1 MPKSIRLLGRQQRI
15 EIFVKNGIIQIMV
28 YSDPK
33 HYRIIKGILLLTLA
47 LNWTVAFAKIIY
59 GLFSKCSSMAADGFH
74 SLSDG
79 ASNIIGIIGIT
90 LSSHP
95 RDKDH
100 PYGHKKYETFFS
112 LGIAA
117 LLFLLAF
124 QIIEASI
131 ERFRHPVLPQ
141 VGAGNFAVMLVT
153 IAVNFWVMNYERR
166 KGRELKSDFL
176 IADAMHTR
184 ADIFTSL
191 SVIITLFAIK
201 SGFPILDPVA
211 TILIALF
218 IVYAALEIVRE
229 GARVLCDT
237 AAIIEDKRIS
247 DIVLGVNGVKA
258 CHKIR
263 SRGRPDDIN
272 IDLHVQVAPDMHIE
286 EAHKISYH
294 IEEAIKKGI
303 PEVSDVVVHMEPREK
318 RKNKK

>member
-1 MPKSIRLLGRQQRI
+1 MEQLDL
-15 EIFVKNGIIQIMV
+15 
-28 YSDPK
+28 K
-33 HYRIIKGILLLTLA
+33 HYRTIKRILILTLA
-47 LNWTVAFAKIIY
+47 LNWAVAFAKIIY

-117 LLFLLAF
+117 LLFLLSF
-124 QIIEASI
+124 QIIESGI

-141 VGAGNFAVMLVT
+141 VNAGNFAVMFIT
-153 IAVNFWVMNYERR
+153 IAVNVWIMNYEQKR
-166 KGRELKSDFL
+166 GRELKSDFL
-176 IADAMHTR
+176 VADAMHTR
-184 ADIFTSL
+184 ADIFTSF

-201 SGFPILDPVA
+201 SGFPILDPIA
-211 TILIALF
+211 TIIIALF
-218 IVYAALEIVRE
+218 IAYAGLEIVRE
-229 GARVLCDT
+229 GARILCDT
-237 AAIIEDKRIS
+237 AAIIEDKKIS
-247 DIVLGVNGVKA
+247 DIVLGVKGVKT

-272 IDLHVQVAPDMHIE
+272 IDLHVQVDPAMHIE
-286 EAHKISYH
+286 EAHKISYR
-294 IEEAIKKGI
+294 IEEAIKNGI
-303 PEVSDVVVHMEPREK
+303 PAVSDVVVHMEPREK
-318 RKNKK
+318 KKNRK